1 MNTCEELECSN
12 DNMCSVGVVKSV
24 AHSIKSDSL
33 ANKKNHTNK
42 NANESGNHANVS
54 GDRPSGSSVG
64 DFDDNCPGK
73 DAIGVSQVAVGD
85 TSQVAD
91 GDTTAVA
98 VGDTG
103 AAVDCSGENQDVK
116 LKESLAE
123 IRELQL
129 KDPDLTIYFTY
140 LEQNVLPEDDNVAK
154 RKVMESKRMKLIDGV
169 LHREDVSDSSRW
181 YVVVPC
187 ELRNDLLK
195 EAHSCVFAGH
205 FSERKVYD
213 RLHRSYWWHGMRSDV
228 RKFCRGCLNCATRK
242 GPGRGIRPPLQPIRP
257 FH

>member
-1 MNTCEELECSN
+1 
-12 DNMCSVGVVKSV
+12 MCSVGVVKSV
-24 AHSIKSDSL
+24 AHSIKSDNH
-33 ANKKNHTNK
+33 ANKKNYTDK
-42 NANESGNHANVS
+42 NANDSGAHANVS
-54 GDRPSGSSVG
+54 GDCSDRPSGSSVG

-103 AAVDCSGENQDVK
+103 VAVDCSGENQDVK

-140 LEQNVLPEDDNVAK
+140 LEQNILPEDDNVAK
-154 RKVMESKRMKLIDGV
+154 RIVMESKRMELIDGV
-169 LHREDVSDSSRW
+169 LHREDVSDSSR
-181 YVVVPC
+181 
-187 ELRNDLLK
+187 
-195 EAHSCVFAGH
+195 
-205 FSERKVYD
+205 
-213 RLHRSYWWHGMRSDV
+213 
-228 RKFCRGCLNCATRK
+228 
-242 GPGRGIRPPLQPIRP
+242 
-257 FH
+257 